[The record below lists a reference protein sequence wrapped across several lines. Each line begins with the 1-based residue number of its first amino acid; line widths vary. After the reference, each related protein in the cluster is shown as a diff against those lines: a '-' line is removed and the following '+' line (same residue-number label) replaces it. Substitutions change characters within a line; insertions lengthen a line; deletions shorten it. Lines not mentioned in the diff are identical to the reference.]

1 MTETHLNVCMSKYI
15 HVVNENSPVPTGLEI
30 LKITNIIFT
39 ENSLCTLYVPLK
51 KNLFTLSLCMKTKIH
66 NCRYGLYRL
75 YNLYNAYLCK
85 TFISASFSPIF

>member
-51 KNLFTLSLCMKTKIH
+51 KKSV
-66 NCRYGLYRL
+66 Y
-75 YNLYNAYLCK
+75 
-85 TFISASFSPIF
+85 FIIMHENQNS